1 MNHGSPN
8 AKEKLLIANRGE
20 IACRIIKT
28 AKKMGITTIALY
40 SDADSNSMHVQMAD
54 EAVLLGGAPA
64 SESYLNMTKII
75 NIAKKTGATYIHPGY
90 GFLSE
95 NAKFASA
102 VRRENIIFIGP
113 PTDALAK
120 MGDKIESKRIAKKAG
135 VSIVPGYDGIVTSS
149 VEAVKI
155 AKKIGLPIMIK
166 ATAGG
171 GGKGIRMVSSLED
184 VKDAFE
190 IATNEALNS
199 FGDSGIFIEK
209 YVQDPRHIEIQVV
222 ADMYGNIV
230 CLGDRE
236 CSVQRNNQK
245 IIEEAPSPAIDEKL
259 RRRMYKQ
266 VTSLCKEVN
275 YNSVGTAEFMM
286 DRAKKFYFL
295 EMNTRLQV
303 EHGVTEL
310 ITGLDMVELMIRIA
324 RGEKLPFRQED
335 IVLDGWAMEGRVC
348 SEDPSRDF
356 LPSSGRINK
365 YVEPLTLE
373 NVRVDSSVYEGYEV
387 TTFYD
392 NMICKL
398 LTHGKDRNDCLEK
411 MQSALGSFYID
422 GIAHNIGFLETI
434 VYNERFRRGDIN
446 TNFIRQEFSS
456 GFGHGELELKH
467 RCSLISVALYMFMN
481 YQRRVNNITGGL
493 TGARRKF
500 NTRWVVD
507 IGGKKFLTNVLDS
520 SNGSFNVDYD
530 SDYNS
535 LVTAWQYG
543 ESVFRGTVNGKQINV
558 KIISDDYAGNYVFQ
572 YMGSFVN
579 VSVRN
584 TRISELEQFMPKP
597 GIKNTIPSS
606 LKSPIAGRIVRIRV
620 GEGDSVSVGTELCSI
635 EAMKMENI
643 LRSTFNLKID
653 KIYREPD
660 DLINSGDVI
669 MDFIGVDSQ

>member
-1 MNHGSPN
+1 
-8 AKEKLLIANRGE
+8 
-20 IACRIIKT
+20 
-28 AKKMGITTIALY
+28 
-40 SDADSNSMHVQMAD
+40 
-54 EAVLLGGAPA
+54 
-64 SESYLNMTKII
+64 
-75 NIAKKTGATYIHPGY
+75 
-90 GFLSE
+90 
-95 NAKFASA
+95 
-102 VRRENIIFIGP
+102 
-113 PTDALAK
+113 
-120 MGDKIESKRIAKKAG
+120 
-135 VSIVPGYDGIVTSS
+135 
-149 VEAVKI
+149 
-155 AKKIGLPIMIK
+155 MIK

-171 GGKGIRMVSSLED
+171 GGKGIRMVGNLED

-190 IATNEALNS
+190 IATSEALNS

-209 YVQDPRHIEIQVV
+209 YVRDPRHIEIQVI
-222 ADMYGNIV
+222 ADRYGNIV

-245 IIEEAPSPAIDEKL
+245 IIEEAPSPVMDEKL
-259 RRRMYKQ
+259 RHKMYRQ
-266 VTSLCKEVN
+266 VVSLCKEVN
-275 YNSVGTAEFMM
+275 YSSVGTAEFMM
-286 DRAKKFYFL
+286 DSAKKFYFL

-310 ITGLDMVELMIRIA
+310 ITGLDIVELMIRIA

-335 IVLDGWAMEGRVC
+335 IVLNGWAMESRIC

-365 YVEPLTLE
+365 YVEPLSLE

-398 LTHGKDRNDCLEK
+398 LTYGKDRNDCLEK

-434 VYNERFRRGDIN
+434 VYNERFKRGDIN
-446 TNFIRQEFSS
+446 TNFVRQEFSS

-467 RCSLISVALYMFMN
+467 RCSLINVALYMFMN

-507 IGGKKFLTNVLDS
+507 IGGKKFLANVLDS
-520 SNGSFNVDYD
+520 NDGSFNVDYD

-543 ESVFRGTVNGKQINV
+543 ENVFRGTVNGKQINV

-597 GIKNTIPSS
+597 SNKSIIPTS
-606 LKSPIAGRIVRIRV
+606 LRSPIAGRIVRIKV
-620 GEGDSVSVGTELCSI
+620 NEGDSVSVGAELCSI

-643 LRSTFNLKID
+643 LRSTFNLKIG
-653 KIYREPD
+653 KIYRECN
-660 DLINSGDVI
+660 DLVNGGDVL
-669 MDFIGVDSQ
+669 MDFTDVDGQ